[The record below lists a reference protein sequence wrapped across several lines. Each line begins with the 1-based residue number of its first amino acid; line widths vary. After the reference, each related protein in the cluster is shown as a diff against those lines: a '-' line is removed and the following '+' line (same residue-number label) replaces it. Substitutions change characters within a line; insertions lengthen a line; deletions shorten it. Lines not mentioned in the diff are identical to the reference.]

1 MARNVVDQGLI
12 DVSNDLRAWSEK
24 RSTRN
29 DGYIVGL
36 LQAIDSKNKIG
47 YWANL
52 DPFLMLPKPTS
63 ARARKLLRTSRLIS
77 IFRNVLI
84 FTPVALTWY
93 AIGKATT
100 AFQVYVSTGGSSTA
114 NFLEFWQ
121 NGYGILDE
129 KWRIGNVAFLDFLLI
144 VVIIFLSFITGSIQI
159 RALSVDYRES
169 EIIESERFN
178 IALQISRA
186 LHDYA
191 VPTTPQINAQIIN
204 SIRALSRSTQDLN
217 KATNE
222 LKKSVALSE
231 KIKKSG
237 MTIESSSRKTQQA
250 SAAIVKQVQVLQKLA
265 AKQSKKK

>member
-1 MARNVVDQGLI
+1 MARKIVDQELI
-12 DVSNDLRAWSEK
+12 DVSNDLKVWSEK
-24 RSTRN
+24 RGTTN
-29 DGYIVGL
+29 DGYISGL
-36 LQAIDSKNKIG
+36 LKAIDDKQKIG

-52 DPFLMLPKPTS
+52 DPFVMLPKPTS
-63 ARARKLLRTSRLIS
+63 ARARKLLRVSRLIS

-93 AIGKATT
+93 AIGEATT
-100 AFQVYVSTGGSSTA
+100 AFQVYISSGGSSTA

-159 RALSVDYRES
+159 RALSVDYQES

-191 VPTTPQINAQIIN
+191 VPTTPQINAQIIS

-217 KATNE
+217 KATSE
-222 LKKSVALSE
+222 LKKSAALGE

-237 MTIESSSRKTQQA
+237 ASIESSSRKTEQA
-250 SAAIVKQVQVLQKLA
+250 SAAIVKQVQVLQKLT

>member
-1 MARNVVDQGLI
+1 MARKISDQALI
-12 DVSNDLRAWSEK
+12 EVSNDLRSWSEK
-24 RSTRN
+24 RNTRN

-36 LQAIDSKNKIG
+36 LKAIDDKDRID

-77 IFRNVLI
+77 ILRNVLI

-100 AFQVYVSTGGSSTA
+100 AFQVYVNTGASSTA

-144 VVIIFLSFITGSIQI
+144 IVIIFLSFITGSLQIQ
-159 RALSVDYRES
+159 ALSVDYRES

-191 VPTTPQINAQIIN
+191 VPTAPQINAQIIS
-204 SIRALSRSTQDLN
+204 SIRALSRSAQDLN
-217 KATNE
+217 KVTNE
-222 LKKSVALSE
+222 LKKNVALSE

-237 MTIESSSRKTQQA
+237 KELESSSLKTEKA
-250 SAAIVKQVQVLQKLA
+250 SAAIVKQVQVLQKLT
-265 AKQSKKK
+265 AKEIKKK